1 MSNFL
6 TGVRFGNDP
15 IHHAQ
20 YAIGKLAC
28 ERRVGDHDKRHLVFP
43 ATLLKEFEDLVAG
56 SSIKVARRFISEDKG
71 RFFNDSTGY
80 GYTLL
85 FSS

>member
-1 MSNFL
+1 M
-6 TGVRFGNDP
+6 
-15 IHHAQ
+15 
-20 YAIGKLAC
+20 
-28 ERRVGDHDKRHLVFP
+28 GDHDKGHLVLL
-43 ATLLKEFEDLVAG
+43 ATALQKVEYLITG
-56 SSIKVARRFISEDKG
+56 SCIKVAGGLISEDKG